1 MMKLKSIFLP
11 KNILGSILLLL
22 AGIFFYTH
30 VLEHDWRYK
39 TLTDEEIKKYRI
51 SENTALSLYQIMK
64 DTHELLT
71 KHNINYWIDGGTL
84 LGAVRHQGIIPYDDD
99 LDIGIIQEDEIRLQ
113 QIFPEFQKL
122 GYSISHDL
130 AYKICQKGCIDI
142 FTFQKE
148 QNKFIHANLKT
159 RTQYPNDFFYDHEL
173 LPLKKYKFGNIEVF
187 GPYNPKENLNR
198 QYPEW
203 DKYAVIHHPH
213 NFHLFFLSNIEKKT
227 KFILT
232 PELLKPAKALKPL
245 KNRVD

>member
-1 MMKLKSIFLP
+1 MMKLKSVFSP
-11 KNILGSILLLL
+11 KNILGSILLLF
-22 AGIFFYTH
+22 ASIFFYTH

-39 TLTDEEIKKYRI
+39 VPTDEEVKKYRI
-51 SENTALSLYQIMK
+51 SENTTLSLYQIMK

-99 LDIGIIQEDEIRLQ
+99 LDIGIMQEDEIRLQ

-142 FTFQKE
+142 FTFQKD
-148 QNKFIHANLKT
+148 QNKFIHSNLKT

-173 LPLKKYKFGNIEVF
+173 LPLKKYKFGDIEVY

-213 NFHLFFLSNIEKKT
+213 NFHLFFLSNIERKT

-245 KNRVD
+245 KNRVN